1 LPAEPVY
8 HHRLLTNAETLRLA
22 DALAPLAEIHGP
34 ALIQVVSFPTWG
46 DLAQTLRQ
54 RHGWP
59 IMYDSHDLLAGF
71 GNIAQEIVAAE
82 TVLLQGADHV
92 LFSSEYL
99 RQLHTR
105 TISLPPGRV
114 SLLRNAVDSRFVER
128 AGAARNPASG
138 RKVAGYIGAL
148 EKWFDV
154 GAVRAATEAN
164 PETLFRIVGR
174 VQHERVMQLSE
185 LPNIELAGEAAHEE
199 LPEVLAGFSV
209 GLIPFVINEL
219 TRAADPIKLYEYF
232 SAGLPV
238 VSSRLP
244 EVERYGDMVYF
255 ANTPSDFAAQ
265 VSHAL
270 SENDAALARKRIDAA
285 RNETWDQRADRL
297 LDIAKAV
304 LAGTV

>member
-1 LPAEPVY
+1 
-8 HHRLLTNAETLRLA
+8 
-22 DALAPLAEIHGP
+22 
-34 ALIQVVSFPTWG
+34 
-46 DLAQTLRQ
+46 
-54 RHGWP
+54 
-59 IMYDSHDLLAGF
+59 MYDSHDLLAGF